1 MKMTMPS
8 YNPQSNQVKRFHRVL
23 NSICRVYMN
32 IQDKSGERFVS
43 TTCFAYNTKV
53 QTTTNL
59 TPFEM
64 FLGRKLKMPIDLII
78 PLPDQEYAN
87 EDDFIR
93 EVQLRFNS
101 MYKHMQKFQ
110 NATYRRNAQVLQ
122 QAIELTTRSG
132 SSINDL

>member
-1 MKMTMPS
+1 
-8 YNPQSNQVKRFHRVL
+8 
-23 NSICRVYMN
+23 MN
-32 IQDKSGERFVS
+32 REDKSWERFVS
-43 TTCFAYNTKV
+43 TACFAYNTKV

-64 FLGRKLKMPIDLII
+64 FLGRKPKMPIDLII

-87 EDDFIR
+87 EDDFVR

-110 NATYRRNAQVLQ
+110 NATYRRNAQTYSG
-122 QAIELTTRSG
+122 ATTNYR
-132 SSINDL
+132 INNKVWLFDK